1 MSANPAVRLIVH
13 PLRKCIDATDYVDTW
28 REKNKGKIAE
38 AMSDPKNHRKSVTT
52 KEICV
57 DGSLS
62 IQDRF
67 GLTTEIEMVAAWSA
81 NNVSS
86 NHLPRWFSRSY
97 PKLILSNSFL
107 ISTTVAQL
115 LAV

>member
-1 MSANPAVRLIVH
+1 MSANPAVRLIVQ
-13 PLRKCIDATDYVDTW
+13 PLRKCIDAADYVDAW
-28 REKNKGKIAE
+28 REKNKRKIAE
-38 AMSDPKNHRKSVTT
+38 AMSDPENHRKSVTT

-67 GLTTEIEMVAAWSA
+67 GLTTEIEMVAARSA

-86 NHLPRWFSRSY
+86 NRLPRWFSRSY
-97 PKLILSNSFL
+97 PMIDP
-107 ISTTVAQL
+107 V
-115 LAV
+115 